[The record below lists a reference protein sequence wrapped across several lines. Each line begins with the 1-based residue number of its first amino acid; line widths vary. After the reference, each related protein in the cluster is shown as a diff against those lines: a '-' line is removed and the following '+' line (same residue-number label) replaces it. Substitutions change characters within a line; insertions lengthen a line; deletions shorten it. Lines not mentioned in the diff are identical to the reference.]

1 MYLCTFSDTHVQK
14 FNIHKSIKNF
24 FYKYL
29 MKKNTL
35 YIQQLWNRTSRKVN
49 TLHGV
54 FLHVFLRRSKLKWWR
69 LANDLW
75 KEIFKKTYLFYV
87 MYSNNK
93 NINPQFKH
101 HLKHDV
107 LIFKVSFE
115 RPCLLLCNLKGSLKE
130 FHNGGSGHECNT
142 LHVNVSTF

>member
-1 MYLCTFSDTHVQK
+1 MTFGK
-14 FNIHKSIKNF
+14 
-24 FYKYL
+24 KYL
-29 MKKNTL
+29 
-35 YIQQLWNRTSRKVN
+35 
-49 TLHGV
+49 
-54 FLHVFLRRSKLKWWR
+54 
-69 LANDLW
+69 
-75 KEIFKKTYLFYV
+75 KKTYLFYV

-93 NINPQFKH
+93 NINPQFKLY
-101 HLKHDV
+101 LKHDV